1 MEKRKHIIDPHKLTA
16 VWGIKWKNYVAPE
29 RLFSDNIAEDDRAD
43 TSSFIFDMPNKVKVS
58 FHDLSPNEL
67 VIRVDERG
75 VVRFDNMTNVYYF
88 VTQKMFVAESISSN
102 FFNEIRIYKSGDF
115 ALKTSRSMSEHKH
128 GFASSYSENEP
139 KG

>member
-1 MEKRKHIIDPHKLTA
+1 M
-16 VWGIKWKNYVAPE
+16 APE